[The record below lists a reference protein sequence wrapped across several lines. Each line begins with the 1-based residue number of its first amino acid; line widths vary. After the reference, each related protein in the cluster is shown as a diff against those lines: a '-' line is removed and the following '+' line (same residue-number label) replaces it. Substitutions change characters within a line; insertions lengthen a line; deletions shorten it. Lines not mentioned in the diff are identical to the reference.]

1 MTANGMSL
9 GCAQN
14 KTLRMIW
21 GFEKKKKPLTNPCT
35 TTTSTTTTTSHTT
48 TTKLS
53 SEIKKTSY
61 CIQSRKKEPC
71 SFDFSHLNSSSATV
85 KKCTV
90 KGLKNDQ
97 KRSQSIHYSGPL

>member
-35 TTTSTTTTTSHTT
+35 TTTSTTTATSHTT

-61 CIQSRKKEPC
+61 GIQSRKKEPC
-71 SFDFSHLNSSSATV
+71 SFDFSHLN
-85 KKCTV
+85 
-90 KGLKNDQ
+90 
-97 KRSQSIHYSGPL
+97 